1 MVVNRDK
8 VFMSPKSS
16 LDIAVETDISCNG
29 DTCFRK
35 PGVNDAAG
43 KSLSFPV
50 TLCFLEFS
58 LVISDNHCFF
68 LGFNSF
74 LVEKT

>member
-8 VFMSPKSS
+8 AFMSPKSS
-16 LDIAVETDISCNG
+16 LDIAVETDISSNG
-29 DTCFRK
+29 YTCFRK

-43 KSLSFPV
+43 KSLYFLV
-50 TLCFLEFS
+50 TLRFLKFS

-74 LVEKT
+74 LVERI

>member
-1 MVVNRDK
+1 
-8 VFMSPKSS
+8 MSPKSS
-16 LDIAVETDISCNG
+16 LDIAVETDISSDG

-43 KSLSFPV
+43 KSLSFLV
-50 TLCFLEFS
+50 TFCFLKFS
-58 LVISDNHCFF
+58 LVISDNNHFF